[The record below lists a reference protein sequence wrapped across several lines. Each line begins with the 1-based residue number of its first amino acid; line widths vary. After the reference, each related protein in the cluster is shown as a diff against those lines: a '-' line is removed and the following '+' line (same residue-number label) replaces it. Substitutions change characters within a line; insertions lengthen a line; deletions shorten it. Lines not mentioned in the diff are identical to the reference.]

1 MSRRF
6 LQRGVAMLCI
16 LAGVVVLSANRDNSF
31 RAAGADST
39 AALQHNEAPLLDI
52 ALPFDTTVHC
62 FVNGEDHVVV
72 VQRRI
77 RLFFLP
83 HSPQSASDRKAREIE
98 ECE

>member
-1 MSRRF
+1 MF
-6 LQRGVAMLCI
+6 CI
-16 LAGVVVLSANRDNSF
+16 LAGLILLSASRSGSVH
-31 RAAGADST
+31 GAETDST
-39 AALQHNEAPLLDI
+39 SALQHGEEPLLNI

-83 HSPQSASDRKAREIE
+83 HSPQSAADRKVREVE
-98 ECE
+98 GCE